1 MNEPDRRKY
10 ARVGIENLVWYSL
23 LDENDQTISQGMG
36 KALSICRAGLMLETV
51 HPISP
56 ECILLNTIDMNNNV
70 IEMKGKIV
78 YCRKTDFGV
87 YQSGISFLAPE
98 AEMDEFASKMVRLH
112 HYTKDGSPAVTDA
125 A

>member
-36 KALSICRAGLMLETV
+36 KALNICRAGLMIETV
-51 HPISP
+51 HPIRP
-56 ECILLNTIDMNNNV
+56 ERILMNTVDMNNNV
-70 IEMKGKIV
+70 IEMKGKII
-78 YCRKTDFGV
+78 YCRKTDFEV
-87 YQSGISFLAPE
+87 YQSGINFIATE
-98 AEMDEFASKMVRLH
+98 AKMDQFVIKLVKLH
-112 HYTKDGSPAVTDA
+112 HLTKDESPAVTDA

>member
-36 KALSICRAGLMLETV
+36 KALNICRAGLMLETV

-56 ECILLNTIDMNNNV
+56 ECILLNTVDMNNNV
-70 IEMKGKIV
+70 IEMNGKII

-87 YQSGISFLAPE
+87 YQSGINFIATE
-98 AEMDEFASKMVRLH
+98 AKMDQFVIKLVRLH
-112 HYTKDGSPAVTDA
+112 HLTKNESPAVTDA